1 MNTWTADQFVSVGVE
16 TRTAGVLAAHLQAI
30 PTTGFL
36 CVDVLMTV
44 MNDSMDV
51 GQALDLLD
59 KGLDRRD
66 PCAAECTDGDGTGAV
81 ILIGRAIG
89 GTTLADMRLPEA
101 RGGHA
106 FVRGLLDCFDGR
118 TAPDATGI
126 ANVVSAMSIVLD
138 CGAPL
143 TTDAF
148 DGVPPL
154 IYALSRGVPAP
165 VLDVLLRHGAD
176 PNEPLS
182 CEGVSGPACG
192 LDYVVGG
199 TAMHHAAL
207 AGRGDAMKVFFITHG
222 GRLDAITRDGY
233 EPMAL
238 AGASTHRTFG
248 PRYGLIENTL
258 SALHAWIETDED
270 NTRRRANGEQLCE
283 VLATRLL
290 ELGRSVNTATLHHWL
305 GAMTQLVEYGCDV
318 ASVLYRSPSQG
329 GASYVAR
336 IRNMMRQWY
345 GDNSR
350 AAQALNDGET
360 LNVAGD
366 VDAWIRSLAPPASM
380 PRDGIVASRCVMRAT
395 HGPLFGDIGERTG
408 GV

>member
-1 MNTWTADQFVSVGVE
+1 MNTWTADQFVSVGVD
-16 TRTAGVLAAHLQAI
+16 TRTAEVLAAHLQAM
-30 PTTGFL
+30 PTAGFL
-36 CVDVLMTV
+36 CAEVLMTV

-66 PCAAECTDGDGTGAV
+66 PCALECTDGDGTGAV

-106 FVRGLLDCFDGR
+106 FVRGLLDCFAGR
-118 TAPDATGI
+118 TAPDVTGI
-126 ANVVSAMSIVLD
+126 ANVASAMSIVLD

-143 TTDAF
+143 TADTF

-154 IYALSRGVPAP
+154 IYALSRGAPAS

-182 CEGVSGPACG
+182 CEHVSGPACG
-192 LDYVVGG
+192 LDHVAGG

-207 AGRGDAMKVFFITHG
+207 AGRGDAMKVFFIAHG

-233 EPMAL
+233 DPIAL
-238 AGASTHRTFG
+238 AGASTHRTFA

-258 SALHAWIETDED
+258 SALYAWIATDGD
-270 NTRRRANGEQLCE
+270 NASRRANGEHLCE

-290 ELGRSVNTATLHHWL
+290 EAGWSVNAAALHYWQ
-305 GAMTQLVEYGCDV
+305 GAMTQLMEYGCDV
-318 ASVLYRSPSQG
+318 AGVLYRSPSQG
-329 GASYVAR
+329 GASYVVR

-366 VDAWIRSLAPPASM
+366 VDAWIRSLALPASM
-380 PRDGIVASRCVMRAT
+380 PCDGIVASRRVMRAT
-395 HGPLFGDIGERTG
+395 RGPLFGDIGERTG